1 MVNHTKILVSSC
13 LMGFPVRYNGSAKP
27 FMPPALLRWQQEG
40 RLILCCPEVS
50 ADFPTPR
57 LSAEI
62 RISSLGERR
71 VVESDSHDV
80 TAGYMAGAHI
90 ALRLALK
97 HQCRFALLTD
107 GSPSCG
113 SSQIYDGT
121 FSGKRIAGMGITTSL
136 LRENGIAV
144 FGESEFSALE
154 EAIHSFEMKTAL

>member
-1 MVNHTKILVSSC
+1 MTNHTKILVSSC
-13 LMGFPVRYNGSAKP
+13 LLGFPVRYNGSAKP
-27 FMPPALLRWQQEG
+27 FMPPSLLRWQQEG

-50 ADFPTPR
+50 AGFPTPR

-62 RISSLGERR
+62 RISLQGERT

-80 TAGYMAGAHI
+80 TAGYLAGAHI
-90 ALRLALK
+90 ALQLALK

-113 SSQIYDGT
+113 SSQIYDGS
-121 FSGKRIAGMGITTSL
+121 FSGKRIAGMGLTTAL
-136 LRENGIAV
+136 LREYGIAV

-154 EAIHSFEMKTAL
+154 EAIHSLDIKTAL

>member
-1 MVNHTKILVSSC
+1 MANHTKILVSSC

-27 FMPPALLRWQQEG
+27 FMLPALLRWQQEG

-121 FSGKRIAGMGITTSL
+121 FSGKRIAGMGVTTSL
-136 LRENGIAV
+136 LRENGIIV
-144 FGESEFSALE
+144 FGESEFSSLE
-154 EAIHSFEMKTAL
+154 KAVSSLDMKTAF

>member
-1 MVNHTKILVSSC
+1 MTNHPKILVSSC

-27 FMPPALLRWQQEG
+27 FMPPSLLRWQKEG

-50 ADFPTPR
+50 AGFPTPR

-62 RISSLGERR
+62 RVTPLGERT

-80 TAGYMAGAHI
+80 TSGYLAGAYI
-90 ALRLALK
+90 ALQLALK

-113 SSQIYDGT
+113 SSQIYDGS
-121 FSGKRIAGMGITTSL
+121 FSGTRIAGMGVTASL

-144 FGESEFSALE
+144 FGESEFSSLE
-154 EAIHSFEMKTAL
+154 QAIHSLDMKTAF

>member
-1 MVNHTKILVSSC
+1 MANHTKILVSSC

-144 FGESEFSALE
+144 LVNLNFQRWKRQFIPLR
-154 EAIHSFEMKTAL
+154 

>member
-1 MVNHTKILVSSC
+1 MANHTKILVSSC

-121 FSGKRIAGMGITTSL
+121 FSGKRIAGMGVTTSL
-136 LRENGIAV
+136 LRENGIIV
-144 FGESEFSALE
+144 FGESEFSSLE
-154 EAIHSFEMKTAL
+154 KAVSSLDMKTAF